1 MKYFRRLITAFMLL
15 ATIPAIADEY
25 EVLIQP
31 IIKDYP
37 NIQLNINVRDKI
49 TKKPIAN
56 LKKDDLLIMEDLLAV
71 EIKEFLE
78 IKPKSGSHKP
88 VDIVFVF
95 DDTGSMSEE
104 IAGLIERTL
113 EFADIISG
121 SGFDYKLGLISY
133 KDSIHKPYKS
143 TRNASEF
150 KSWVSSLRA
159 KGGGDEPENALDAIW
174 SASQQTFREN
184 AERIFILITDATFHS
199 NNRITDKNMSDVT
212 NALESKNISLHVVGP
227 NIDEYKHMS
236 QELAGT
242 FYDKDSGQFKRII
255 DQIAGGSANNYI
267 VKYLTNRLDYDFTW
281 RAVEAKIKANV
292 TVNGVGQYQAPSWV
306 SASSRHES
314 MKGID
319 SQYSPHNIID
329 GNHYTEWVP
338 NLNGSLMNQW
348 VKLNFKEAENVNKIR
363 LSKSLDYG
371 SLPTKVAVTINNK
384 GRRYFDIPLNSK
396 SAILELD
403 RTTSVNELKIEIIES
418 GSRVTSIAD
427 IELLSGHPLALIE
440 PIQDSHNIR
449 LTQKLAKELNNKGE
463 KLYHKKN
470 YKEAIFNYLQAV
482 KNNPTY
488 AQAYSNL
495 GLAYQRDNQYA
506 KAVWANRKAIALA
519 KGKHRST
526 VSASSYYNIAR
537 IFEAQ
542 NKFEQALQNFH
553 WAKSFKRHSAYNS
566 GIARMKKELKLR

>member
-1 MKYFRRLITAFMLL
+1 MKYFRRLITVFILL

-37 NIQLNINVRDKI
+37 DVQLNINVRDKA

-56 LKKDDLLIMEDLLAV
+56 LKRDDFLIVEDLLGV

-78 IKPKSGSHKP
+78 IKQKSDSRKP

-121 SGFDYKLGLISY
+121 SGFDYQLGLITY
-133 KDSIHKPYKS
+133 KDTIHKPYKA
-143 TRNASEF
+143 TKDASEF
-150 KSWVSSLRA
+150 KSWVSNLRA
-159 KGGGDEPENALDAIW
+159 QGGGNEPENALDAIW

-184 AERIFILITDATFHS
+184 AEQIFILITDATFHS
-199 NNRITDKNMSDVT
+199 SNSITDKNMNLVT
-212 NALESKNISLHVVGP
+212 EALESKNISLHVVGP
-227 NIDEYKHMS
+227 NIDEYKHMA
-236 QELAGT
+236 QQLAGA
-242 FYDKDSGQFKRII
+242 FYDKDSGQFTRII
-255 DQIAGGSANNYI
+255 DQIAGGSANNYR

-281 RAVEAKIKANV
+281 RAVEAKIKSKV
-292 TVNGVGQYQAPSWV
+292 TVNGVSQYQAPSWV

-319 SQYSPHNIID
+319 SKYSPHNIVD

-338 NLNGSLMNQW
+338 SLNGRLKNQW
-348 VKLNFKEAENVNKIR
+348 VKLNFKEAEDVNKIR

-371 SLPTKVAVTINNK
+371 NLPTKVAVTINSK
-384 GRRYFDIPLNSK
+384 ERRYFNIPLNAK
-396 SAILELD
+396 STILELD
-403 RTTSVNELKIEIIES
+403 RTTPVNELKIEIIES
-418 GSRVTSIAD
+418 GSSVTSIAD
-427 IELLSGHPLALIE
+427 IELLSGHPLVLIE
-440 PIQDSHNIR
+440 PIQDSHNVR
-449 LTQKLAKELNNKGE
+449 LTQKLAKQLNNKGE

-470 YKEAIFNYLQAV
+470 FKEAIFNYLQAV

-506 KAVWANRKAIALA
+506 KAIWANRKAIALA

-542 NKFEQALQNFH
+542 NKFEQALQNFY
-553 WAKSFKRHSAYNS
+553 WAKSFKHHSAYNS
-566 GIARMKKELKLR
+566 GITRMKTELKLK